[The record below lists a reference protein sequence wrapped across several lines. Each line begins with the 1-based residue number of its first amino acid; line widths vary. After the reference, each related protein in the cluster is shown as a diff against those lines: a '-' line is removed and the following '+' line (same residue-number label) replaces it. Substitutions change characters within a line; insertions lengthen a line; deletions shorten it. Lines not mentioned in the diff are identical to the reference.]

1 MLRRIV
7 CNMENYKKFMNRV
20 KEKLILSIGN
30 ERYLHSVRV
39 MEEAIRLA
47 NIYSCNEEKAAIA
60 GLLHDCGKFRN
71 EEELLKSTYDF
82 GIIQRGTYIVNS
94 ALIHGALGAEVARRE
109 LNIED
114 KDILD
119 AIQYHTTGKEDM
131 TLLEKIIYISDYIEP
146 GRNFPGVDK
155 IRQLA
160 YENLDLALL
169 NAMDKTIKHII
180 DKGYYIH
187 PDTISARNYLINEIK

>member
-1 MLRRIV
+1 
-7 CNMENYKKFMNRV
+7 MENYKKFMNRV